1 MPRPFLRIWICSVA
15 LALPAAAQT
24 VLFSEGFENGSAS
37 WNATGLWHVEAD
49 GSVCGAQV
57 APFPEGNHCA
67 YYGLAGLCNYDT
79 GVTNSGALT
88 LLAPIALPATGPAA
102 SLHCWTRHE
111 TEPCSPGNLYDIFDV
126 QVSTNGGGSWTNV
139 GRRCIA
145 KTEASDEWSA
155 RGIDLS
161 PYLGQSI
168 LLRFLFDTTD
178 DFDNGHRG
186 AFVDRIEVR
195 LEAGRPFCTST
206 CPCAGPFNN
215 AVIGYGMMSGCTNS
229 QTREGE
235 LAGGGAPSV
244 SGDTVVLTASE
255 LSTRSVALFLQ
266 SDLHD
271 NGAFNG
277 DGRSCLTGSP
287 LRLAA
292 RAAPLGSVSLP
303 GSGDPPLSALGA
315 VPSSGATRH
324 YQVVYRDP
332 ANWCTN
338 ATFNHTNGYS
348 ITWTP

>member
-1 MPRPFLRIWICSVA
+1 MLRSILRLCVGSAV

-24 VLFSEGFENGSAS
+24 VLFSESFESGLAQ
-37 WNATGLWHVEAD
+37 WGATGLWHVEDDAAACGTQVSPFPD
-49 GSVCGAQV
+49 GS
-57 APFPEGNHCA
+57 HCA
-67 YYGLAGLCNYDT
+67 YYGIPGQCDYET
-79 GVTNSGALT
+79 GAANSGALT
-88 LLAPIALPATGPAA
+88 LLAPIALPAGGPAA

-111 TEPCSPGNLYDIFDV
+111 TEPCAPGHLYDLFDI
-126 QVSTNGGGSWTNV
+126 QVSSNGGGSWTNV

-145 KTEASDEWSA
+145 KIEAPDQWSA

-161 PYLGQSI
+161 AYLGQSI
-168 LLRFLFDTTD
+168 LLRFVFDTTD
-178 DFDNGHRG
+178 GFDNAHRG

-206 CPCAGPFNN
+206 CPCAGPFNMV
-215 AVIGYGMMSGCTNS
+215 AIGYGMMSGCTNS

-235 LAGGGAPSV
+235 LAGGGVPSV

-266 SDLHD
+266 SDTKD
-271 NGAFNG
+271 TGAFDG
-277 DGRSCLTGSP
+277 DGRFCLTGSP

-292 RAAPLGSVSLP
+292 RAAPLGSASFP
-303 GSGDPPLSALGA
+303 GPADPPLSVIGA
-315 VPSSGATRH
+315 VPPVGAMRH

-332 ANWCTN
+332 ASWCTG